1 MYIAYINH
9 IQMAD
14 LEQLEGLNDS
24 ELYNLNLIPLEVSE
38 AIKNRTCFYKSD
50 EYKLTLEDGKLVL
63 EIYEKKEKEYYD
75 I

>member
-1 MYIAYINH
+1 MDELDTLN
-9 IQMAD
+9 
-14 LEQLEGLNDS
+14 GLSDS

-38 AIKNRTCFYKSD
+38 AIKNRTCFYKSN

>member
-1 MYIAYINH
+1 
-9 IQMAD
+9 MAD
-14 LEQLEGLNDS
+14 STLEGLSDS

-63 EIYEKKEKEYYD
+63 EIYEKKEREYYD
-75 I
+75 L

>member
-1 MYIAYINH
+1 MT
-9 IQMAD
+9 D
-14 LEQLEGLNDS
+14 LTFTEEHSSLEGLSDS
-24 ELYNLNLIPLEVSE
+24 ELYNLNLIPLELSE
-38 AIKNRTCFYKSD
+38 VIKNRTCFYKSD